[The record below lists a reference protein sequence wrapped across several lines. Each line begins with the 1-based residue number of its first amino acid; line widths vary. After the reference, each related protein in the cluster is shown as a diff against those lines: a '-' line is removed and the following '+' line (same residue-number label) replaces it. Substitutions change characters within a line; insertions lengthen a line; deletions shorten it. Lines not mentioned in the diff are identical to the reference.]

1 MTIFPRLRRVWKITC
16 LRSNR
21 NTTLATYW
29 IFNLFPCK
37 KKWQT
42 RSIVHLLY
50 NLCTKFSI
58 NIQMKLAKWIRRTAM
73 NERACS
79 LKWWTLRKLLAL
91 PSPRRITQWRITSG
105 IATIEE
111 HTAHYAQAR
120 ISCAYGRIRSM
131 DHVDPGSCRKIS
143 WKRLFPSAN
152 RSLVLDTLREKTYS
166 PMENRSSLPTCVGRS
181 TFFCFC
187 YATFGSLVLHTFY
200 FRQELFGER

>member
-1 MTIFPRLRRVWKITC
+1 
-16 LRSNR
+16 
-21 NTTLATYW
+21 
-29 IFNLFPCK
+29 
-37 KKWQT
+37 
-42 RSIVHLLY
+42 
-50 NLCTKFSI
+50 
-58 NIQMKLAKWIRRTAM
+58 M

-120 ISCAYGRIRSM
+120 ISCAYGRIRSV

-152 RSLVLDTLREKTYS
+152 RSLVLDTLRKKTYS
-166 PMENRSSLPTCVGRS
+166 LMENRSSLLTCVGRS

-187 YATFGSLVLHTFY
+187 DATFWFVSSTHFLFSPRIIRRKVAVPRWLRNGIGDVIKELCIIVDGFTSLYIETKCMTTMKESRDINYEENYSICVWWGECKEY
-200 FRQELFGER
+200 FLV

>member
-1 MTIFPRLRRVWKITC
+1 
-16 LRSNR
+16 
-21 NTTLATYW
+21 
-29 IFNLFPCK
+29 
-37 KKWQT
+37 
-42 RSIVHLLY
+42 
-50 NLCTKFSI
+50 
-58 NIQMKLAKWIRRTAM
+58 M

-120 ISCAYGRIRSM
+120 ISCAYGRIRSV

-152 RSLVLDTLREKTYS
+152 RSLVLDTLRKMTYS
-166 PMENRSSLPTCVGRS
+166 LMENRSSLPTCVGRS

-187 YATFGSLVLHTFY
+187 DATFWFVSSAHFLFSPRIIRRKVAVPRWLRNGIGDVIKELCIIVDGFTSLYIETKCMTTMKESRDINYEENYSICVKNAEY
-200 FRQELFGER
+200 FLV